1 MIPRAAQDQRP
12 PVRRMWVAFESR
24 GRRWVL
30 PAGAVDSVSE
40 PTSIT
45 PLPTADRRRLGVF
58 LHRGRVVAV
67 ISDDDRL
74 DTQELKHC
82 VVLKEEGF
90 AIPVDRLLGLEM
102 RLDDEIP
109 DGFERFDR
117 ASLIGAPFADLEAS
131 VVAEVSR

>member
-1 MIPRAAQDQRP
+1 MIPRAARNERP
-12 PVRRMWVAFESR
+12 PVRRMWVAFESQ

-30 PAGAVDSVSE
+30 PAGDVDSVSE

-45 PLPTADRRRLGVF
+45 PLPTADHRRLGVF

-67 ISDDDRL
+67 ISVDGRTDRQQL
-74 DTQELKHC
+74 THC
-82 VVLKEEGF
+82 VVLKDEGF

-109 DGFERFDR
+109 EGFELFDR
-117 ASLIGAPFADLEAS
+117 ASVGGLPMAPARAPMAAEAS
-131 VVAEVSR
+131 